1 MIGFSVFGKDKYTQG
16 MQQEFTLWGNSN
28 VIYTRTL
35 ALIRDYPG
43 VIFSKVTCHKDS
55 CKYLIR
61 DSAPSWKDPGPS
73 LELFVNFKPVGPFYL
88 NRENDS
94 TLMTHKNFSNHKI
107 MNNKGCK

>member
-1 MIGFSVFGKDKYTQG
+1 

-28 VIYTRTL
+28 VIYSRTL

-43 VIFSKVTCHKDS
+43 LIFSKVAFDKDS
-55 CKYLIR
+55 YKYLVR

-88 NRENDS
+88 NWENDR
-94 TLMTHKNFSNHKI
+94 TLLTHKNVSNHKI
-107 MNNKGCK
+107 MKNKGFK